1 MAIMTM
7 LSDLMTNK
15 KKLLGV
21 TLGLIGIVVL
31 IVAIRQQPRKKEV
44 TAIVSSGT
52 AIKSQTTSEP
62 ADGWMQTDGVSAW
75 GFTSTSLQ
83 WVVIGCICI
92 FGGSRLLEVDHGTNG
107 E

>member
-62 ADGWMQTDGVSAW
+62 AVQTDGVSAW

-107 E
+107 G